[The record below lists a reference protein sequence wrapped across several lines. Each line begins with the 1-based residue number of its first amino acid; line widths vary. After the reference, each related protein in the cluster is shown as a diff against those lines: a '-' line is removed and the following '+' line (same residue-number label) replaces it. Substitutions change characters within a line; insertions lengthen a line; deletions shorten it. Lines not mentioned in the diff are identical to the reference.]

1 MLLRRLSLLAIALC
15 LATPAARAEVVL
27 PRPSPRATVSQ
38 TIGTTELSLVYS
50 RPGVKGRAIWDSLVT
65 YGKPW
70 RTGANELTQFKITDD
85 IKVEGQTLPA
95 GTYGLVTVPAADQW
109 TIAFTKDKD
118 LWGTADYTP
127 EHDQLRVSVKPQ
139 AAPMQERMLFT
150 IEPTADGECDVVLA
164 WEKLRVPFHVAVDVN
179 GIVLRN
185 LRAAVAAADS
195 TDWNTPYRAANWAL
209 NAHTAQAAMTAWAAS
224 ARKIKENF
232 YTLSLAA
239 KLLALES
246 QPKGAVALGVRALE
260 SAKGDKD
267 ISAEQT
273 APFEKLVA
281 EWRTR
286 R

>member
-1 MLLRRLSLLAIALC
+1 MRFHRLSLLVIALFF
-15 LATPAARAEVVL
+15 AAPPAHAELVL
-27 PRPSPRATVSQ
+27 PRPSPKATVAQ
-38 TIGTTELSLVYS
+38 TIGITELSLTYS

-70 RTGANELTQFKITDD
+70 RTGANEITQFKTTDD

-95 GTYGLVTVPAADQW
+95 GTYGLVTIPAADQW
-109 TIAFTKDKD
+109 IIAFTKDKD
-118 LWGTADYTP
+118 LWGAFEYTP
-127 EHDQLRVSVKPQ
+127 EHDQLRVTVKPQ

-150 IEPTADGECDVVLA
+150 IEPAADGECDVVLA
-164 WEKLRVPFHVAVDVN
+164 WEKLRVPFHVVVDVN
-179 GIVLRN
+179 GIVMRGV
-185 LRAAVAAADS
+185 RAAVAAADS
-195 TDWNTPYRAANWAL
+195 SDWNTRYRAANWAL
-209 NAHTAQAAMTAWAAS
+209 NAHTAQAAMTAWSAS

-232 YTLSLAA
+232 FTLSLAA

-246 QPKGAVALGVRALE
+246 QPKGAVALGEKALA

-267 ISAEQT
+267 VTAEQT